1 MSGGVRT
8 DWWSLDAG
16 EKGKLHRTTHD
27 THTHMHINPHYF
39 WSSAGS
45 EGIDL
50 ESRLRLYRVWRW
62 WRRMSE
68 VFQMLNSFRLD
79 FFSQP
84 LRVSGGRSV
93 QVYEPSCP
101 HPHPPPHILP
111 SVCLQR
117 CGSEENRPSPNTI
130 HLLSALARS
139 CVHSRK
145 TIHNVFCVLMS
156 VFYLWL
162 KLWSGAGMRPGCCLA
177 LCLGVRER
185 GCIVTLKEEMN
196 EVDEGPACH
205 GDWAEEW
212 ECLPLM

>member
-1 MSGGVRT
+1 
-8 DWWSLDAG
+8 
-16 EKGKLHRTTHD
+16 
-27 THTHMHINPHYF
+27 
-39 WSSAGS
+39 
-45 EGIDL
+45 
-50 ESRLRLYRVWRW
+50 
-62 WRRMSE
+62 MSE
-68 VFQMLNSFRLD
+68 VFQMLNSLRVD
-79 FFSQP
+79 FFSRP

-101 HPHPPPHILP
+101 PPAPPPHILP

-145 TIHNVFCVLMS
+145 TIHNVFCVLLS

-205 GDWAEEW
+205 GD
-212 ECLPLM
+212 